1 MTARYGF
8 RGGSSDAVALLT
20 DQLSEVAERAGEE
33 LGAVAEELFAV
44 AGTLRGEGAL
54 RRFATDNSVA
64 AEARRELASGLF
76 SAKVSGVTLDL
87 VASAVQQRWTRTRDL
102 ADALEHLGVVAAVR
116 STGSEADRLV
126 GELFSV
132 RSLLAENGELR
143 GALSDPTRPVAAKEE
158 LLGNL
163 LAEKALP
170 ATVSLAQQ
178 SLRGGH
184 RSVAVALEEYEEVAA
199 DVHGEGV
206 ATVRV
211 ARELS
216 EGDTQRLADALS
228 RQYGRP
234 VHLNVVVDSELVGG
248 VRVEIGDDVI
258 DGTVSSRL
266 AEAQRL
272 LAG

>member
-1 MTARYGF
+1 MTVRYGF
-8 RGGSSDAVALLT
+8 RGGSSDAVAALS
-20 DQLSEVAERAGEE
+20 DQLSAIAGRASGE
-33 LGAVAEELFAV
+33 LGSVAEELFSV
-44 AGTLRGEGAL
+44 AGTLRDEGAL

-64 AEARRELASGLF
+64 TEARSGLASELF
-76 SAKVSGVTLDL
+76 SDKVSGGTLELVT
-87 VASAVQQRWTRTRDL
+87 SAVQHRWTRTRDL

-116 STGSEADRLV
+116 STGSDTERLLD
-126 GELFSV
+126 ELFSV
-132 RSLLAENGELR
+132 RSLLSENAELR
-143 GALSDPTRPVAAKEE
+143 GALSDPTRPVTAKEE
-158 LLGNL
+158 LLTAL
-163 LAEKALP
+163 LSGKALP
-170 ATVSLAQQ
+170 ATVLLAKQSLAG
-178 SLRGGH
+178 SH
-184 RSVAVALEEYEEVAA
+184 RSPAVALEQYEEVAA

-216 EGDTQRLADALS
+216 GGDNQRLADALS

-234 VHLNVVVDSELVGG
+234 VHLNVVVDPEVVGG
-248 VRVEIGDDVI
+248 IRVEIGDDVI